1 MKLTELT
8 LDSPIY
14 LISTEAIRKDGIKA
28 IRREGEQIAV
38 IIKST
43 GFLYYGSPDD
53 TKINDYCLTLEDAQE
68 EQKIL
73 RIKRLDAL
81 RKQVEAAV
89 KEYAEAVNKYT
100 FVEANSNI
108 Q

>member
-14 LISTEAIRKDGIKA
+14 MVSTEAIRKEGVRA

-38 IIKST
+38 LVKGT
-43 GFLYYGSPDD
+43 GFLYYGSPDA
-53 TKINDYCLTLEDAQE
+53 TKIKDYCLTLEDAQE

-81 RKQVEAAV
+81 RKQVENAV
-89 KEYAEAVNKYT
+89 REYAEAVNKYT
-100 FVEANSNI
+100 FVEADSNI
-108 Q
+108 L